1 MCAGVRLRTSDTDIG
16 LGRGFWLIGRRRCL
30 KLGSSVP
37 ASTCARAVSI
47 GYVLIKV
54 VEWVCGVHFCIVV

>member
-1 MCAGVRLRTSDTDIG
+1 VACA
-16 LGRGFWLIGRRRCL
+16 LIGRRRCL

-47 GYVLIKV
+47 GYLCCCLSGGKGYCGSLEDDNFVA
-54 VEWVCGVHFCIVV
+54 VCDVKFGVYC